1 MQWLNCRASEA
12 QHFLAACVSVSS
24 WYDINLFPCIEYHKY
39 YSCNH
44 SWNSLYSTFIV
55 FCCGLFCCQWCG
67 FLALWAST
75 NGSSSPGHHQPLLPS
90 VFLFSLPL
98 PPTILTCPNS
108 PFFGPNFSPSHCFQC
123 SAPGEDLSSRHQA
136 LHQGLQG
143 HTNYHILVQ
152 SALGSAGVVGLYYC
166 SFQASAAAAAA
177 RAATTSNHQ
186 DEDRGTQLA
195 TTTRPRIGLGDVC
208 APWRPFCLCQ

>member
-1 MQWLNCRASEA
+1 ME
-12 QHFLAACVSVSS
+12 
-24 WYDINLFPCIEYHKY
+24 
-39 YSCNH
+39 
-44 SWNSLYSTFIV
+44 FIV
-55 FCCGLFCCQWCG
+55 FNLYC
-67 FLALWAST
+67 FLLWFILLLVVWVPRSLGINQRFIIARSPST
-75 NGSSSPGHHQPLLPS
+75 SPS
-90 VFLFSLPL
+90 VFLFSPPL

-195 TTTRPRIGLGDVC
+195 TTTRPRFGLGDVC